1 MIEKHVD
8 ISTRAGV
15 ADTFV
20 CHPER
25 GGPHPA
31 VIFYMDA
38 PGIREELYDMARRI
52 ACVGYYVILPNLYY
66 RTGRGPQ
73 LTAEATVHES
83 PEQKKMF
90 GLMATIS
97 NGKIGEDTGGFLAY
111 LDAQPEV
118 KKGPVG
124 AVGYCM
130 SGPYAMVA
138 AAMYPDRFGA
148 ALSLHGVPFVTDQA
162 DSAHLMMDKIRAEA
176 YFGFGSTDFLT
187 PQKDID
193 VLAAALAKTKMK
205 YELEMYEGCGHGFV
219 FPQRSLYNKAGAERH
234 WERLFDRSEEHTS
247 ELRH

>member
-8 ISTRAGV
+8 IATQAGA

-25 GGPHPA
+25 GGPFPA

-38 PGIREELYDMARRI
+38 PGIREELHDMARRI
-52 ACVGYYVILPNLYY
+52 ASVGYCVILPNLYY
-66 RTGRGPQ
+66 RTGRGAL

-83 PEQKKMF
+83 AEQKKMF

-97 NGKIGEDTGGFLAY
+97 NGKIAEDTAGFLAH
-111 LDAQPEV
+111 LDAQPQV

-130 SGPYAMVA
+130 SGPYALVA
-138 AAMYPDRFGA
+138 AASYPDRFA
-148 ALSLHGVPFVTDQA
+148 AAVSLHGVPFVTDQA
-162 DSAHLMMDKIRAEA
+162 DSAHLMMDKVKAEA

-193 VLAAALAKTKMK
+193 VLEAALKKTHMK
-205 YELEMYEGCGHGFV
+205 YELEMYPGCSHGFV
-219 FPQRSLYNKAGAERH
+219 FPQRALYNKAGAERH
-234 WERLFDRSEEHTS
+234 WERMFALFRRTIG
-247 ELRH
+247 

>member
-8 ISTRAGV
+8 IATKSGA

-38 PGIREELYDMARRI
+38 PGIREELHDMARRI
-52 ACVGYYVILPNLYY
+52 AAVGYYVILPNLFY
-66 RTGRGPQ
+66 RSGRGSL

-83 PEQKKMF
+83 AEQKKMF

-97 NGKIGEDTGGFLAY
+97 NGLIAQDTAGFLHY
-111 LDAQPEV
+111 LGEQPEI
-118 KKGPVG
+118 KQGPI
-124 AVGYCM
+124 AALGYCM

-138 AAMYPDRFGA
+138 AASYPERFGA
-148 ALSLHGVPFVTDQA
+148 ALSFHGVPFVTDQA
-162 DSAHLMMDKIRAEA
+162 DSAHLMMDKIKAPA
-176 YFGFGSTDFLT
+176 YFGFGSEDFLT

-193 VLAAALAKTKMK
+193 VLAAALQKTQLK
-205 YELEMYEGCGHGFV
+205 YEIEMYAGCSHGFV
-219 FPQRSLYNKAGAERH
+219 FPQRALYNKQGSERH
-234 WERLFDRSEEHTS
+234 WERLFAFLQSTIG
-247 ELRH
+247 

>member
-8 ISTRAGV
+8 ITTQDGK

-20 CHPER
+20 CYPER
-25 GGPHPA
+25 NAPHPA

-52 ACVGYYVILPNLYY
+52 ASVGYYVILPNLYY
-66 RTGRGPQ
+66 RTGRGAL
-73 LTAEATVHES
+73 LTSEATVHDS

-90 GLMATIS
+90 GLMATLS
-97 NGKIGEDTGGFLAY
+97 NGKIGEDTGGLLAY

-118 KKGPVG
+118 KKGRVG
-124 AVGYCM
+124 AIGYCM

-138 AAMYPDRFGA
+138 AATYPDRFGA
-148 ALSLHGVPFVTDQA
+148 AISLHGVPFVTDQP

-193 VLAAALAKTKMK
+193 VLAAKLKTTQLK
-205 YELEMYEGCGHGFV
+205 YELEMYPDCGHGFV
-219 FPQRSLYNKAGAERH
+219 FPQRAAYKKPGAERH
-234 WERLFDRSEEHTS
+234 WERSFALFKRTIG
-247 ELRH
+247 